1 MNLENYPKWH
11 SIVIKIPDEMI
22 TKTKSGRVSI
32 RKTITNLG
40 ALSTSNK
47 MKSIKLVSSNIDTPE
62 IIDNGVKTTVN
73 NEKGPKQPK
82 IKTTRKKKTNNNLI
96 NNIDDLYN
104 QIDKTNEE
112 LKNTKKLKT
121 KKDHQEVIN
130 KILKEYINKK
140 RTKKTK
146 ELSTEFLKELFDY
159 YYKNIDDYGINNK
172 RFIKTYETNTKKGIK
187 ENEEKMNYNLELFN
201 EVIMKDPDI
210 KKRIIHD
217 YEGFKKGI
225 VKLDEVRKI
234 IRENK
239 IKTIKQYYKHIDK
252 TNDLRLPYFLKNINK
267 YLNYLIDPELEPEQE
282 PEQEPE
288 PKETIKDNSFY
299 VDVSNS
305 DNAVKLL
312 RIIAKEKNG
321 KIKIPLK
328 IQTSMKLLNRE
339 IEKFLKMIN
348 MSDTEFMNRLD
359 SLMKPKKKGGNIDNE
374 ELKKFVDAG
383 YKTKSEAEN
392 IDGYVLD
399 KELSTKRDKVY
410 FNSETNKTV
419 HTIAGT
425 DKAKDWSNNLLIPLG
440 LHQYS
445 NRYKN
450 AEKIQ
455 KEANK
460 KYGKEN
466 VSLVSHS
473 QSGNIA
479 QNLAQKKLVGDENI
493 TLNPAIIGSHKKN
506 VKVVR
511 SSGDVVSAL
520 TIKNKK
526 DKTYNT
532 GSWNPFYNHST
543 EILTKKKKKK

>member
-1 MNLENYPKWH
+1 
-11 SIVIKIPDEMI
+11 MI
-22 TKTKSGRVSI
+22 TKTKTGRVSI

-62 IIDNGVKTTVN
+62 IIEDGVKTTVDK
-73 NEKGPKQPK
+73 EKGPKKPK
-82 IKTTRKKKTNNNLI
+82 IKTTRKKPKIYNQND
-96 NNIDDLYN
+96 IDDLYN

-146 ELSTEFLKELFDY
+146 ESSPEFLKELFDY
-159 YYKNIDDYGINNK
+159 YYKNISDFIIKGTLFYKIYNRNSNK
-172 RFIKTYETNTKKGIK
+172 GTK
-187 ENEEKMNYNLELFN
+187 EYEEKMNKNLDIFN
-201 EVIMKDPDI
+201 EALIEDPDI

-217 YEGFKKGI
+217 YEGYKKGVLKKYGI
-225 VKLDEVRKI
+225 GDI

-239 IKTIKQYYKHIDK
+239 IKTVKQYYKYIDK
-252 TNDLRLPYFLKNINK
+252 TNDLRLPYF
-267 YLNYLIDPELEPEQE
+267 ID
-282 PEQEPE
+282 
-288 PKETIKDNSFY
+288 N
-299 VDVSNS
+299 
-305 DNAVKLL
+305 
-312 RIIAKEKNG
+312 
-321 KIKIPLK
+321 
-328 IQTSMKLLNRE
+328 LNRYLE
-339 IEKFLKMIN
+339 YSI
-348 MSDTEFMNRLD
+348 
-359 SLMKPKKKGGNIDNE
+359 GGNIDNE

-410 FNSETNKTV
+410 YDPKTNKAV

-425 DKAKDWSNNLLIPLG
+425 DKALDWTNNLLIPLG

-466 VSLVSHS
+466 LSLVSHS

-479 QNLAQKKLVGDENI
+479 QNLAKKKLVGDENI

-532 GSWNPFYNHST
+532 GSWNPLYNHST
-543 EILTKKKKKK
+543 EILTKKKKK

>member
-1 MNLENYPKWH
+1 
-11 SIVIKIPDEMI
+11 
-22 TKTKSGRVSI
+22 
-32 RKTITNLG
+32 
-40 ALSTSNK
+40 
-47 MKSIKLVSSNIDTPE
+47 
-62 IIDNGVKTTVN
+62 
-73 NEKGPKQPK
+73 
-82 IKTTRKKKTNNNLI
+82 
-96 NNIDDLYN
+96 
-104 QIDKTNEE
+104 
-112 LKNTKKLKT
+112 
-121 KKDHQEVIN
+121 
-130 KILKEYINKK
+130 
-140 RTKKTK
+140 
-146 ELSTEFLKELFDY
+146 
-159 YYKNIDDYGINNK
+159 
-172 RFIKTYETNTKKGIK
+172 
-187 ENEEKMNYNLELFN
+187 
-201 EVIMKDPDI
+201 
-210 KKRIIHD
+210 
-217 YEGFKKGI
+217 
-225 VKLDEVRKI
+225 
-234 IRENK
+234 
-239 IKTIKQYYKHIDK
+239 
-252 TNDLRLPYFLKNINK
+252 
-267 YLNYLIDPELEPEQE
+267 
-282 PEQEPE
+282 
-288 PKETIKDNSFY
+288 
-299 VDVSNS
+299 
-305 DNAVKLL
+305 
-312 RIIAKEKNG
+312 
-321 KIKIPLK
+321 
-328 IQTSMKLLNRE
+328 
-339 IEKFLKMIN
+339 MIN

-374 ELKKFVDAG
+374 EIKKFVDAG